1 MDSICTNCDNNE
13 MSCNNVYSVALCKT
27 CEKKINE
34 INNNEI
40 NNNEINNNE
49 INNNEINNNETI
61 NNDNKNDYDSIATDI
76 SGSLSLSETNT
87 DIDSD
92 NETNTDIDSNN
103 ETNNVDDFFI
113 YTNNTYSQ
121 YNIYIY
127 ALIILGVGIMIYN
140 YNNK

>member
-34 INNNEI
+34 T
-40 NNNEINNNE
+40 
-49 INNNEINNNETI
+49 NNNEINNNETI
-61 NNDNKNDYDSIATDI
+61 NNDNINDYDSIATDI
-76 SGSLSLSETNT
+76 SGSLSETNT

-92 NETNTDIDSNN
+92 IDSNN
-103 ETNNVDDFFI
+103 VEDFFI

-127 ALIILGVGIMIYN
+127 ALIILGIGIMIYN